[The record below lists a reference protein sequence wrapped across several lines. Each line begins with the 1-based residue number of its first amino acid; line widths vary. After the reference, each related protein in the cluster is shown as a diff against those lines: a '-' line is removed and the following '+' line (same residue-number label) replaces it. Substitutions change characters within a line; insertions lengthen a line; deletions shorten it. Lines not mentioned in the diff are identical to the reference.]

1 MEREFMELI
10 KVLPGKGKHLRNA
23 LLVYRNKDGKIKEYT
38 VTGRRKIRHR
48 SDLEGFVAGVI
59 IVVTDPSG
67 AVLTTKEFRLGVN
80 HELFGFPSGMCD
92 HHETVEKCAVRE
104 VYEETGIE
112 NVVIDEVS
120 SPMYINPAMGNE
132 KIVIIY
138 GHIENVQ
145 SPGGSNHVNE
155 EISSFWLPPA
165 DIPGFLNEHKE
176 DISVV
181 NRLIL
186 EQLSIRR
193 RTS

>member
-10 KVLPGKGKHLRNA
+10 KILPGKGKHLRNA

-38 VTGRRKIRHR
+38 VTGRQKIQHR
-48 SDLEGFVAGVI
+48 SDLEGFVAGI
-59 IVVTDPSG
+59 IVVVTDPSG
-67 AVLTTKEFRLGVN
+67 DVLVMKEFRLGVN
-80 HELFGFPSGMCD
+80 CELFGFPAGMCN

-132 KIVIIY
+132 KLVIVY
-138 GHIENVQ
+138 GHIESIQ
-145 SPGGSNHVNE
+145 PPGGSNHVNE
-155 EISSFWLPPA
+155 EISSFWLPAA
-165 DIPGFLNEHKE
+165 DILDFLSEHRE